1 VAAVV
6 VLTVHKQ
13 AQLADLVEAEPMAG
27 REHLEHQIKD
37 MLEGT
42 QPQMEMVEAG
52 VLARLA

>member
-13 AQLADLVEAEPMAG
+13 GQLADLVEAGPMAG